1 MKLSILLTG
10 GLGYVGGRL
19 ASALVTAGHQVH
31 CGTRSSSK
39 TAPEWLPQMQM
50 THLDWDSD
58 VSLAQACQGIDC
70 VIHLA
75 AMNEIESAK
84 NPLASLQMNGVA
96 SLRLIEA
103 AKAAGVR
110 RFIYFSTA
118 HVYGAPLQGLIT
130 ESVLPHPIHPYAITH
145 KVTEDFV
152 LAAHA
157 QKQLEGIVIRLS
169 NGFGAPVTPKV
180 NRWTLLVND
189 LCRQAATNGELRLN
203 SPGTQL
209 RDFITLGDVS
219 RAVSHLLELKVDQLG
234 DGLFNLGGGKAIS
247 IFEMTELVADRWR
260 ALVCRD
266 IVIHRPVG
274 DGARPLP
281 LDYCCDKLS
290 ATGFKLTSQI
300 DSEIDATLRLCIS
313 AFGQ

>member
-1 MKLSILLTG
+1 MKLSVLLTG
-10 GLGYVGGRL
+10 GLGYIGGRL
-19 ASALVTAGHQVH
+19 ASALVAAGHHVH
-31 CGTRSSSK
+31 CGTRSFSK
-39 TAPEWLPQMQM
+39 VAPEWLPQMQM
-50 THLDWDSD
+50 IHLDWDSD

-84 NPLASLQMNGVA
+84 NPLAALQMNGLA

-103 AKAAGVR
+103 AKAEGVR

-130 ESVLPHPIHPYAITH
+130 ESVLPHPVHPYAITH

-157 QKQLEGIVIRLS
+157 QKKLEGIVIRLS

-180 NRWTLLVND
+180 DRWTLLVND

-203 SPGTQL
+203 SPGIQL

-219 RAVSHLLELKVDQLG
+219 RAVIYLLQLKIDQLG

-247 IFEMTELVADRWR
+247 IFEMTERVADRWR
-260 ALVCRD
+260 GLVGKS
-266 IVIHRPVG
+266 ISIHRPVG
-274 DGARPLP
+274 DGTSPLP
-281 LDYCCDKLS
+281 LVYCSEKLS
-290 ATGFKLTSQI
+290 ATGFKLTSQV
-300 DSEIDATLRLCIS
+300 DSEIDATLRLCIN
-313 AFGQ
+313 AFGK

>member
-19 ASALVTAGHQVH
+19 ASDLAAAGHQVL
-31 CGTRSSSK
+31 CGTRSYSK

-58 VSLAQACQGIDC
+58 VSLVQACQGIDC

-84 NPLASLQMNGVA
+84 NPLAALQINGLA
-96 SLRLIEA
+96 SLRLIQA
-103 AKAAGVR
+103 AQSARVR

-118 HVYGAPLQGLIT
+118 HVYGSPLQGLIT
-130 ESVLPHPIHPYAITH
+130 ELLLPRPIHPYAITH
-145 KVTEDFV
+145 KVTEDFL

-169 NGFGAPVTPKV
+169 NGFGAPVTPNV
-180 NRWTLLVND
+180 DRWTLLVND
-189 LCRQAATNGELRLN
+189 LCRQAATSGELRLKSDGN
-203 SPGTQL
+203 QL

-219 RAVSHLLELKVDQLG
+219 RAVSHLLQLRIDELG

-247 IFEMTELVADRWR
+247 IFEMTERVADRWR
-260 ALVCRD
+260 ALVGRD
-266 IVIHRPVG
+266 ISIYRPVG
-274 DGARPLP
+274 DGKPPPPLN
-281 LDYCCDKLS
+281 YCCNKLG

-313 AFGQ
+313 TFGH

>member
-19 ASALVTAGHQVH
+19 ASELAAAGHQVH
-31 CGTRSSSK
+31 CGTRSYSK

-50 THLDWDSD
+50 IYLDWDSD
-58 VSLAQACQGIDC
+58 VSLVQACQGIDC

-84 NPLASLQMNGVA
+84 NPLAALQMNGLA

-103 AKAAGVR
+103 AKSTRVR

-118 HVYGAPLQGLIT
+118 HVYGSPLQGLIT
-130 ESVLPHPIHPYAITH
+130 ETVLPRPIHPYAITH

-169 NGFGAPVTPKV
+169 NSFGAPVTPKV
-180 NRWTLLVND
+180 DRWTLLVND
-189 LCRQAATNGELRLN
+189 LCRQAATNGELCLN

-209 RDFITLGDVS
+209 RDFITLRDVS
-219 RAVSHLLELKVDQLG
+219 RAVSHLMELKVDQLG
-234 DGLFNLGGGKAIS
+234 DGLFNLGSGKATS
-247 IFEMTELVADRWR
+247 IFEMTECVAERWR
-260 ALVCRD
+260 ALVGRD
-266 IVIHRPVG
+266 ISIHRPVG
-274 DGARPLP
+274 DGKPPPPLN
-281 LDYCCDKLS
+281 YCCDKLG